1 MSTPAIPEAAEA
13 QGELRLPV
21 AAAALL
27 FTFGLIGIVG
37 PAWGYGLFLIATLF
51 LLAGG
56 LLLLIFL
63 MTNAF
68 DSMRLQRALGGAFTA
83 GAWAYVLAVSALAG
97 FFAQE
102 AADGRIELKWMIFGP
117 AALAAIVV
125 LDWGLYRVL
134 VQKNMPTWQ
143 RYHHVISRD
152 RLEPAALRATFV
164 DEVVL
169 HRSLFRISAFRW
181 LRHQLI
187 LWGFV
192 LMFAVEL
199 SAVFIREGLPA
210 FGLPDIWRVPGH
222 PVRLAFDFAFDI
234 TGLMILTGCV
244 LALLFRVRVQG
255 TPQQKYTDTP
265 SALFLLV
272 VVLSGFLVEGIRI
285 AGSLSQSHHAAS
297 PIGLLFAHAMGDPT
311 SGSKAASDAI
321 WTFHALAACAFIA
334 YVPLK
339 RLIHSCAT
347 PLGRL
352 MNSQKAMLAAKKD
365 RALRGLFTKRM
376 DV

>member
-1 MSTPAIPEAAEA
+1 M
-13 QGELRLPV
+13 PV

-27 FTFGLIGIVG
+27 FILGLIGAIG
-37 PAWGYGLFLIATLF
+37 PAWGYGLFFIATLL

-56 LLLLIFL
+56 VLLLIFL
-63 MTNAF
+63 TTSAF
-68 DSMRLQRALGGAFTA
+68 DTARLLRALVGAFTA
-83 GAWAYVLAVSALAG
+83 GAWTYVLAVSALAG
-97 FFAQE
+97 FFTQE

-117 AALAAIVV
+117 AALAAIAV

-134 VQKNMPTWQ
+134 VQKNMPTWE
-143 RYHHVISRD
+143 RYRHVISRD

-169 HRSLFRISAFRW
+169 HRSLFRVSAFRW

-192 LMFAVEL
+192 LMFVVEL
-199 SAVFIREGLPA
+199 SAVFLREGLPA
-210 FGLPDIWRVPGH
+210 FGFPDIWRVPGH

-234 TGLMILTGCV
+234 TGLMILAGCV
-244 LALLFRVRVQG
+244 LALLFRIRVQG
-255 TPQQKYTDTP
+255 TPEQKFTDTP
-265 SALFLLV
+265 SVLFLLV
-272 VVLSGFLVEGIRI
+272 VVLSGFVVEGIRI
-285 AGSLSQSHHAAS
+285 AASTDHAHHAAS
-297 PIGLLFAHAMGDPT
+297 PVGLVFAYAIGDPT
-311 SGSKAASDAI
+311 SGSKAANDAI

-352 MNSQKAMLAAKKD
+352 MNSQKAILAAKKD
-365 RALRGLFTKRM
+365 HALRGLFTKRM